1 MLNHCSSFIILLDFV
16 KLRLHSYNML
26 NTAFKRQVLVG
37 FTITLIF
44 ALISAMTSCISVLST
59 RKSDAWQSHTYQV
72 INKIQDLEL
81 KIESA
86 ETAMRGYI
94 LTGSEKFLGPYE
106 QQVGR
111 IAPAVDSLQALMAD
125 NEKQLR
131 SLDTLAS
138 LVELKVTAMQG
149 NLDLYRKNKKISPP
163 LLMTAEKGRIYKEKI
178 VETINVL
185 VKEERR
191 LLHQRKLESESNSKR
206 TIAIVVISSLT
217 IFGLV
222 LYLLTLIRKTFD
234 FQKRVEEQVKE
245 RNERLAQLSYE
256 NDQKNKLMLALRKV
270 NELMFGSQELEPL
283 ANNILNEVC
292 RYTKA
297 SVGAMYFK
305 SDGNELCIKASYA
318 STKEYH
324 KSRIKLGEGL
334 LGQAAMD
341 GQTRVIKD
349 LPDDYIKVSSALGER
364 RPSTLYLIPVLHNQ
378 ETLAIFELG
387 YLTEPDADSM
397 LFLESLAANIGVGLN
412 SGIAKV
418 MLRQLYEKL
427 QAQSEELESQQEEL
441 MITNEELVHKS
452 DQLQASE
459 EELKIQQEELQ
470 QTNAELE
477 EKAQQLEEKNLA
489 INQANEA
496 VNLKAE
502 ELEASSRYKSE
513 FLANMSH
520 ELRTPLNSILILAR
534 ILKENKPSNLTED
547 QIKYAGVI
555 HNAGADLL
563 NLINDILDLSKIE
576 SGKVELM
583 QEAVRPV
590 EVSRNME
597 LLFSEI
603 ANSKKIHF
611 HTDIAADVP
620 DSFNS
625 DSLRVEQIIKNL
637 LSNAFKFTPEN
648 GTIDLKVEL
657 VPATHPFYSK
667 NLKGTALD
675 VLAFH
680 ISDTGIGIPEE
691 KQRLI
696 FEAFQQADGSTSRK
710 YGGTGLG
717 LSISKELA
725 SLLGGEI
732 QLSSQPGLG
741 SKFTLYLPV
750 TDATEAIVPSPPAI
764 TLPSQE
770 AQPEAVTS
778 NESHT
783 MLIVEDD
790 VIFAKLLENY
800 AHQQGYKSLLAHDGT
815 TALNIARTEL
825 PDAIILDIFLP
836 DMDGWAVLKALKAD
850 TLTRNIPVHMMSS
863 GENNPARAEQ
873 EGAIGFLKKPVE
885 RAALNEAF
893 ELLEHAQF
901 HSFRSVLIVEDQELQ
916 SEILKAQLTS
926 RGIEVSQA
934 FDGQQALSLLGTHSF
949 DCIILDL
956 NLPDISGMELLDKI
970 KGQPDLAHIPVVIN
984 TAMELDQQMMTQ
996 IMHYS
1001 EAMVLKSNK
1010 SNERLMDEVSLFINK
1025 LQSQQ
1030 TVPVVKEA
1038 LQKPKSTSQ
1047 EQALK
1052 GKTILITDDDM
1063 RNIFA
1068 LSTALHAYDMEIVI
1082 ANNGR
1087 EAIEKLAAS
1096 PTIDL
1101 ILMDIM
1107 MPEMDGYEAMKRI
1120 RKDEQFAT
1128 IPIIALTA
1136 KAMKNDRQKCIDAGA
1151 SDYISKPVDMD
1162 KLLALMRVWLS

>member
-1 MLNHCSSFIILLDFV
+1 MLNPCSSFIILLYFV

-37 FTITLIF
+37 FTITMFF
-44 ALISAMTSCISVLST
+44 ALISAITSCISVLST
-59 RKSDAWQSHTYQV
+59 RKSDAWQSHTYEV
-72 INKIQDLEL
+72 INKIQALD
-81 KIESA
+81 IMIVTA
-86 ETAMRGYI
+86 ETAMRGYM
-94 LTGSEKFLGPYE
+94 LTGSEKFLDPYE
-106 QQVGR
+106 QHVKN
-111 IAPAVDSLQALMAD
+111 IIPAVDSLKALLSD
-125 NEKQLR
+125 NQKQLKA
-131 SLDTLAS
+131 LETLTS
-138 LVELKVTAMQG
+138 QLKLKVAAMQG
-149 NLDLYRKNKKISPP
+149 NLNLYRKNNRITPE
-163 LLMTAEKGRIYKEKI
+163 LLITAEKGRIYKEQI
-178 VETINVL
+178 VQTMNVL
-185 VKEERR
+185 VGEERR
-191 LLHQRKLESESNSKR
+191 LLHQRTVESERNSKR
-206 TIAIVVISSLT
+206 TIGIVVISSLT

-245 RNERLAQLSYE
+245 RNERLAQLSYD

-270 NELMFGSQELEPL
+270 NELMFGNQELEDL

-297 SVGAMYFK
+297 SVGAMYFNTENN
-305 SDGNELCIKASYA
+305 GLCIKATYA
-318 STKEYH
+318 STKDYH
-324 KSRIKLGEGL
+324 KTNIKLGEGL
-334 LGQAAMD
+334 LGQAAKD
-341 GQTRVIKD
+341 GQISIIKD
-349 LPDDYIKVSSALGER
+349 LPDGYIKVSSALGER
-364 RPSTLYLIPVLHNQ
+364 KPSTLYLIPVQHNH

-387 YLTEPDADSM
+387 FITEPDADSI
-397 LFLESLAANIGVGLN
+397 LFLESLASNIGVGLN

-418 MLRQLYEKL
+418 MLRQLYDKL

-441 MITNEELVHKS
+441 LTTNEELVYKS

-477 EKAQQLEEKNLA
+477 EKAQQLEERNLA
-489 INQANEA
+489 INEANKT
-496 VNLKAE
+496 VSLKAE

-576 SGKVELM
+576 SGKVELI
-583 QEAVRPV
+583 QEVVRPT
-590 EVSRNME
+590 EICRNME

-603 ANSKKIHF
+603 ANSKKIQF
-611 HTDIAADVP
+611 HTAIAADVP
-620 DSFNS
+620 GNFSS
-625 DSLRVEQIIKNL
+625 DSIRVEQIIKNL

-648 GTIDLKVEL
+648 GTIELKVEL

-667 NLKGTALD
+667 NLKSAAAD

-680 ISDTGIGIPEE
+680 ISDTGIGIPDE

-725 SLLGGEI
+725 ALLGGEI
-732 QLSSQPGLG
+732 QLSSVPGLG
-741 SKFTLYLPV
+741 SQFTLYLPV
-750 TDATEAIVPSPPAI
+750 IEATEAIAAGPPPLA
-764 TLPSQE
+764 LPVEETQAE
-770 AQPEAVTS
+770 ATPS
-778 NESHT
+778 NEPHT

-815 TALNIARTEL
+815 TALSIARAQL
-825 PDAIILDIFLP
+825 PDAIILDVFLP

-863 GENNPARAEQ
+863 GENNPGRAEQ

-893 ELLEHAQF
+893 ELLEHAQLNN
-901 HSFRSVLIVEDQELQ
+901 FRSVLLVEDQELQ

-926 RGIEVSQA
+926 KGIEVSQA
-934 FDGQQALSLLGTHSF
+934 FDGKQALSLLATHSF

-956 NLPDISGMELLDKI
+956 NLPDISGMELLDQI
-970 KGQPDLAHIPVVIN
+970 KGQPQLAHIPVVIN

-996 IMHYS
+996 IMRYS
-1001 EAMVLKSNK
+1001 EAMVLKTNK

-1030 TVPVVKEA
+1030 TAPEVTEVSK
-1038 LQKPKSTSQ
+1038 KPKSTNQ

-1052 GKTILITDDDM
+1052 GKTVLITDDDM

-1087 EAIEKLAAS
+1087 EAIEKLAS
-1096 PTIDL
+1096 TPNIDL

-1107 MPEMDGYEAMKRI
+1107 MPEMDGYEAIKRI
-1120 RKDEQFAT
+1120 RKTEQTAN

-1151 SDYISKPVDMD
+1151 SDYISKPVDID

>member
-1 MLNHCSSFIILLDFV
+1 MLNDCSSFIILVDFV

-26 NTAFKRQVLVG
+26 NSAFKRQVLVG
-37 FTITLIF
+37 FTITMIF
-44 ALISAMTSCISVLST
+44 ALISAITSCISLLST
-59 RKSDAWQSHTYQV
+59 RKSDAWQSHTYDV
-72 INKIQDLEL
+72 INKIQALDVM
-81 KIESA
+81 IISA

-94 LTGSEKFLGPYE
+94 LTGSEKFLDPYD
-106 QQVGR
+106 QN
-111 IAPAVDSLQALMAD
+111 IDKIIPAVNSLKSVVAD
-125 NEKQLR
+125 NQKQLET
-131 SLDTLAS
+131 LDTLSA
-138 LVELKVTAMQG
+138 LVRLKVAAMKG
-149 NLDLYRKNKKISPP
+149 NLDLYRKTKVITPE
-163 LLMTAEKGRIYKEKI
+163 LLVTADKGRVYKERI
-178 VETINVL
+178 LESMESL
-185 VKEERR
+185 VTEER
-191 LLHQRKLESESNSKR
+191 LLLKQRKADSELNSKR
-206 TIAIVVISSLT
+206 TIAIVIISSLT

-222 LYLLTLIRKTFD
+222 LYLFTLIRKTFD

-245 RNERLAQLSYE
+245 RNERLAQLSYD

-270 NELMFGSQELEPL
+270 NDLMFGNQELEDL
-283 ANNILNEVC
+283 AKNILSEVC

-297 SVGAMYFK
+297 SVGAMYF
-305 SDGNELCIKASYA
+305 STEANELLIKGTYA
-318 STKEYH
+318 VTPGKH
-324 KSRIKLGEGL
+324 KSPIKLGEGL
-334 LGQAAMD
+334 LGQAALD
-341 GQTRVIKD
+341 GQVSMIKD
-349 LPDDYIKVSSALGER
+349 LPDNYIKVSSALGER
-364 RPSTLYLIPVLHNQ
+364 KPSTLYLIPVQHNQ
-378 ETLAIFELG
+378 ETMAIFEIG
-387 YLTEPDADSM
+387 YINEPDVDAV
-397 LFLESLAANIGVGLN
+397 LFLESLAANIAVGLN
-412 SGIAKV
+412 SSIAKV
-418 MLRQLYEKL
+418 MLRQLYDKL

-441 MITNEELVHKS
+441 LTTNEELVYKS
-452 DQLQASE
+452 EQLQASE

-470 QTNAELE
+470 QTNVELE

-489 INQANEA
+489 INQAKEA
-496 VNLKAE
+496 VSIKAE

-576 SGKVELM
+576 SGKVELI
-583 QEAVRPV
+583 QEPVRPT
-590 EVSRNME
+590 EICQNME

-603 ANSKKIHF
+603 ANSKKIQF
-611 HTDIAADVP
+611 HTEIAAAVP
-620 DSFNS
+620 GSFTS

-637 LSNAFKFTPEN
+637 LSNAFKFTPEQ
-648 GTIDLKVEL
+648 GTIALKVEL
-657 VPATHPFYSK
+657 VPATQPFYSK
-667 NLKGTALD
+667 NLKSTQAD

-680 ISDTGIGIPEE
+680 ISDSGIGIPDE

-725 SLLGGEI
+725 ALLGGEI
-732 QLSSQPGLG
+732 QLSSVVGMG

-750 TDATEAIVPSPPAI
+750 TEPDASIIPAPAVAPQSKLEATA
-764 TLPSQE
+764 E
-770 AQPEAVTS
+770 ADTS
-778 NESHT
+778 NSVHT

-800 AHQQGYKSLLAHDGT
+800 AKQKGFKALLAHDGA
-815 TALNIARTEL
+815 TALSIAREHL

-836 DMDGWAVLKALKAD
+836 DMDGWAVLKSLKAD
-850 TLTRNIPVHMMSS
+850 ANTQNIPVHMMSS
-863 GENNPARAEQ
+863 GDSNPGRAEK
-873 EGAIGFLKKPVE
+873 EGAVGFLQKPVE

-901 HSFRSVLIVEDQELQ
+901 SNFKSVLIVEDQELQ
-916 SEILKAQLTS
+916 SEILKVQLTS
-926 RGIEVSQA
+926 RGIEVRQA
-934 FDGQQALSLLGTHSF
+934 FDGKQAMALLATHSF

-970 KGQPDLAHIPVVIN
+970 KSQPELAHIPVVIN
-984 TAMELDQQMMTQ
+984 TAMELDQQMMTR

-1001 EAMVLKSNK
+1001 EAIVLKSNK
-1010 SNERLMDEVSLFINK
+1010 SNERLMDEVSLFMNK

-1030 TVPVVKEA
+1030 SAPETTESLPK
-1038 LQKPKSTSQ
+1038 QKSTNQ
-1047 EQALK
+1047 EQVLK

-1068 LSTALHAYDMEIVI
+1068 LSTALHAYDMEIII

-1087 EAIEKLAAS
+1087 EALEKLAS
-1096 PTIDL
+1096 TPDIDL

-1107 MPEMDGYEAMKRI
+1107 MPEMDGYEAIERI
-1120 RKDEQFAT
+1120 RKDEQYGK

-1151 SDYISKPVDMD
+1151 SDYISKPVDVD